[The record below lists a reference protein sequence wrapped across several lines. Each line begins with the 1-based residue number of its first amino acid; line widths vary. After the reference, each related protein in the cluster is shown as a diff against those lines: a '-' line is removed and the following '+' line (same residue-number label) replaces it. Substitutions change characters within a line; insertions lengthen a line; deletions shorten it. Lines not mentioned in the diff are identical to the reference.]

1 MKYILLAL
9 LLIVAAIGI
18 RYGAIILKYKS
29 EAEKLVDEKGRAA
42 FTESLTTI
50 VYDADGEE
58 LAQFSSAKNS
68 YYITIDEIPY
78 MAQKIF
84 IAIEDRS
91 FYEHSGVDYSAVAR
105 AVLALIQNEGE
116 VTQGGSTITQQLAR
130 NIFLSHEVSL
140 ERKIKEVFIARKIE
154 KEYSKEEILEFYIN
168 DIYFANGF
176 YGLEAASKG
185 YFGKSAVDLSL
196 SELAFVCSIPNNPT
210 LYDPLVNFENT
221 MKRRDRV
228 LKQLYELGYIEQQTY
243 QEALEEEIVL
253 SPDVKTINSN
263 YAETFIRYSATIE
276 LMRLN
281 GFEFKNSFNSDAEE
295 EEYEKQYD

>member
-154 KEYSKEEILEFYIN
+154 KEYSKEEILEE
-168 DIYFANGF
+168 FAESN
-176 YGLEAASKG
+176 YGTFKKAVADVVVDEITKIKTRYDELISTKELDEILDD
-185 YFGKSAVDLSL
+185 GKEKSRAI
-196 SELAFVCSIPNNPT
+196 A
-210 LYDPLVNFENT
+210 
-221 MKRRDRV
+221 KA
-228 LKQLYELGYIEQQTY
+228 KYEL
-243 QEALEEEIVL
+243 
-253 SPDVKTINSN
+253 
-263 YAETFIRYSATIE
+263 
-276 LMRLN
+276 M
-281 GFEFKNSFNSDAEE
+281 KN
-295 EEYEKQYD
+295 KIGLRR